1 MTTTANINEQQGF
14 ILIIMGDI
22 HLKVLELPLS
32 SFQNS
37 TFNVILF
44 LSSIKYIEQRINKR
58 IGKQIPRKWLSDE
71 LIMFWTD
78 MNILKNVLILI
89 SSKASDH
96 CFVDKSL
103 FTSYILYNSLKTD
116 LSTDRDSTFTISG
129 RGIV

>member
-22 HLKVLELPLS
+22 HLEVLELPLS

-44 LSSIKYIEQRINKR
+44 LSSIKYIEQRIDKR

-89 SSKASDH
+89 SSKASDY
-96 CFVDKSL
+96 CFVDKFL

-116 LSTDRDSTFTISG
+116 LSTDRDSTFTISR